1 MRIVIDYNGST
12 AQCTIEHYNN
22 KDKEFKTD
30 ELKDCDMLT
39 KMMVFD
45 SFRLIE
51 NQFKRKKKNDN
62 LESNN

>member
-12 AQCTIEHYNN
+12 AQCTTEHYNN
-22 KDKEFKTD
+22 KEKEFKTD

-45 SFRLIE
+45 SFCLIE